1 MPPIYSIESWLSL
14 YLSLGNPS
22 WSVYLGTAREC
33 YEAYVLVRL
42 WRHVMAM
49 GRRKDAPPPPR
60 RLQYEFYVLM
70 LEYLGGKE
78 RLGARLAERP
88 EGGAKHFFPFCCL
101 RDWRFGNRFVHR

>member
-1 MPPIYSIESWLSL
+1 MGGW
-14 YLSLGNPS
+14 
-22 WSVYLGTAREC
+22 GTVAPVDGE
-33 YEAYVLVRL
+33 EE
-42 WRHVMAM
+42 
-49 GRRKDAPPPPR
+49 GRSPPP

-78 RLGARLAERP
+78 RLGAKLAARP